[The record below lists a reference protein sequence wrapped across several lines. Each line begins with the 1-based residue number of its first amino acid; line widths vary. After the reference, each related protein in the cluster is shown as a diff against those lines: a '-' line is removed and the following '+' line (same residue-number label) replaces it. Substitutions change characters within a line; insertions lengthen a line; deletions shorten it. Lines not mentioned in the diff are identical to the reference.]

1 MKTTTLLTGLV
12 ALLLAVPLAAQESPS
27 DTDKARREAE
37 AQMKKAEQQL
47 RQAEQ
52 QMRDAERVMRDAA
65 RQMAKADVDKHISKM
80 NTKVVVFGD
89 RARLGLVLRP
99 DTNAKTDVIGAYVEA
114 LTPGSPAEEAG
125 LQPGDII
132 VKFNGEALASA
143 KTEADEDESV
153 PTARLMELARGLKDG
168 DKVTL
173 EYRRGDATRTVTVTA
188 SRQVGPRVRVV
199 TVPEIERIEIP
210 DMPDVEIPDI
220 DVDAF
225 MVGRPW
231 RDVELVALNPEL
243 GEYFGAPDGI
253 LVVSA
258 PKESTLKLKGGDVI
272 LKIGDRSPAT
282 PAQAMRILRSYEP
295 GESVAVQVMR
305 KREKLALTVQIPAR
319 RAGALPGC
327 VNRRRPAR
335 PRPPLRRRL
344 AHLPRPRPR
353 PRPICKSGLDRTG
366 TLAGCQPASFV
377 SPIRIP
383 CSRGAPP
390 LTPRPAGP
398 SPWRTAPTP
407 PRT

>member
-99 DTNAKTDVIGAYVEA
+99 DKNAKTDVIGAYVEA

-125 LQPGDII
+125 MQPGDII

-173 EYRRGDATRTVTVTA
+173 EYRRGDATRTVAVTA

-199 TVPEIERIEIP
+199 TVPEIGRIEIP
-210 DMPDVEIPDI
+210 DMRDVEIPDI

-231 RDVELVALNPEL
+231 RDVELVALNAEL

-305 KREKLALTVQIPAR
+305 KHAKLALTVQIPAR
-319 RAGALPGC
+319 RAGQHFRVPE
-327 VNRRRPAR
+327 PA
-335 PRPPLRRRL
+335 PP
-344 AHLPRPRPR
+344 AAPAPPA
-353 PRPICKSGLDRTG
+353 PP
-366 TLAGCQPASFV
+366 AQPA
-377 SPIRIP
+377 
-383 CSRGAPP
+383 PP
-390 LTPRPAGP
+390 STDL
-398 SPWRTAPTP
+398 
-407 PRT
+407 